1 MFLFL
6 RSLLEIETLAILI
19 VSCFAYDFKVKG
31 KSTVDYCLAFSAGGT
46 LSNLLYVCTNAFLKY
61 GETGLAIYFPF

>member
-31 KSTVDYCLAFSAGGT
+31 KNELHQR
-46 LSNLLYVCTNAFLKY
+46 NK
-61 GETGLAIYFPF
+61 GLHFITAQFVKSEHR